1 MKTYVVIEGPQNR
14 WLVENLLT
22 DKADVT
28 IVAED
33 SFYSTISTAVTV
45 LINHRGEAR
54 VLLFLD
60 ADSLDGEVV
69 EQKKD
74 VVLKMLRR
82 VSLSDDEFKII
93 FFQPSME
100 VVLFQDASILKE
112 LTGREP
118 SDTQLRLG
126 QYQPRQV
133 LAELMGTEPLSS
145 QHIPPKVFEKIRLL
159 PVFQEVE
166 TYLTNAAA

>member
-1 MKTYVVIEGPQNR
+1 MKTYVLIEGQPHR
-14 WLVENLLT
+14 WLIENLLT
-22 DKADVT
+22 ENTDLT
-28 IVAED
+28 FIAED
-33 SFYSTISTAVTV
+33 GFSTLLSIAVTV

-54 VLLFLD
+54 VLLLLD
-60 ADSLDGEVV
+60 ADSLDSEIM
-69 EQKKD
+69 EQKKE
-74 VVLKMLRR
+74 VALSMLRR

-133 LAELMGTEPLSS
+133 LRELMGTESLSG
-145 QHIPPKVFEKIRLL
+145 QHIPQRVFEKLRQL

-166 TYLTNAAA
+166 SYLTNAAA